1 MVSMIAALMNWRR
14 RGAMLQPIIDQFR
27 LTWRLLRD
35 PRVPVW
41 TKAIPLATLIYVVS
55 PLDFLTDLLPL
66 IGLVDDFA
74 IVAAGL
80 RFFESAAPDYVVAEH
95 RAALDWA
102 NSQAE
107 AAERSESD
115 VVDSNATSTSASN
128 GTSNTVRARSRS
140 TR

>member
-1 MVSMIAALMNWRR
+1 
-14 RGAMLQPIIDQFR
+14 MLQPIIDQFR

-41 TKAIPLATLIYVVS
+41 TKGIPLVTLIYVLS
-55 PLDFLTDLLPL
+55 PLDFLTDFLPL
-66 IGLVDDFA
+66 VGLVDDFA

-102 NSQAE
+102 NANAE
-107 AAERSESD
+107 AAQRREED
-115 VVDSNATSTSASN
+115 VVESTTTSAADSN
-128 GTSNTVRARSRS
+128 GNTVRARSRS
-140 TR
+140 SR

>member
-1 MVSMIAALMNWRR
+1 MVSLIAAIMNWRR

-41 TKAIPLATLIYVVS
+41 TKAIPLGTLLYVVS

-80 RFFESAAPDYVVAEH
+80 RLFESAAPDYVVAEH
-95 RAALDWA
+95 RAALDWQNA
-102 NSQAE
+102 QAE
-107 AAERSESD
+107 AAERRQED
-115 VVDSNATSTSASN
+115 VVDSTATSATNGASN
-128 GTSNTVRARSRS
+128 PVRARSRS
-140 TR
+140 GR